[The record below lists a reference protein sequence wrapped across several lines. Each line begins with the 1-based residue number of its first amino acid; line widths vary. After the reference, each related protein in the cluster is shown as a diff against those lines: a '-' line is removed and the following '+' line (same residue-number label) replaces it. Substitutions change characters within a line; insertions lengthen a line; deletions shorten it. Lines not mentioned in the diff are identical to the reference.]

1 MTEKDK
7 TGLGDEELD
16 KELAAEAEGADD
28 TKKTVEEKTEETDD
42 DSEESEEG
50 EESEDD
56 AGKFED
62 TDKPQIPVRN
72 ASFIIQRQKHTIEK
86 LRNKKDTE
94 ESDEADDE
102 EQEEEDV
109 ETETPKTTDVA
120 SEVSRQLKPITER
133 MAREAEESDLADL
146 FKADPEAKGYERAI
160 RAFMKHPAWAQ
171 VPPVAIYAYL
181 SREHTLAMGAK
192 MKRVADVEAAQT
204 RGTGSQRRST
214 KTKKSTGDFPTAEE
228 IDEMSDEELDA
239 MAHKVQTGQFKK

>member
-7 TGLGDEELD
+7 SGLGDEELD
-16 KELAAEAEGADD
+16 KELAAETEGADD
-28 TKKTVEEKTEETDD
+28 TKKTVEEETEEADD
-42 DSEESEEG
+42 AEEGKDGEESEE
-50 EESEDD
+50 E

-72 ASFIIQRQKHTIEK
+72 ASFIIQRQKNTIEK
-86 LRNKKDTE
+86 LRHKKDNE
-94 ESDEADDE
+94 ESGEEDE

-109 ETETPKTTDVA
+109 ETETPKANDIA
-120 SEVSRQLKPITER
+120 GEVSRQLKPITEK

-146 FKADPEAKGYERAI
+146 FKADPDAKGYERAI

-181 SREHTLAMGAK
+181 SREHTLAKGAK
-192 MKRVADVEAAQT
+192 MKQVADAEAAQT
-204 RGTGSQRRST
+204 KGTGSQRRST
-214 KTKKSTGDFPTAEE
+214 KTKKSSGEFPSAEE

-239 MAHKVQTGQFKK
+239 MAHKVETGQFSKK